1 MIKRYLELSIIVLLM
16 PLIALIFLTISV
28 LILLLD
34 GSPIIFSQS
43 RGGHKGSV
51 FTIYKFRTMKIQKD
65 NESDDTNRI
74 TKLGKLLR
82 KTSLDEIPSIYNV
95 IKGDMSIVGPR
106 PLIAE
111 YLDLYSDLQKK
122 RHDVKPGLTGLA
134 QIKGRNLVDWE
145 ERLEYDVFYVENQ
158 SFFLDFIILIKS
170 FGITFKRKGIT
181 PKGSEIMP
189 EFDPSSK

>member
-16 PLIALIFLTISV
+16 PLIALMFLTISV

-82 KTSLDEIPSIYNV
+82 KTSLDEIPSIYN
-95 IKGDMSIVGPR
+95 
-106 PLIAE
+106 LI
-111 YLDLYSDLQKK
+111 
-122 RHDVKPGLTGLA
+122 
-134 QIKGRNLVDWE
+134 E
-145 ERLEYDVFYVENQ
+145 E
-158 SFFLDFIILIKS
+158 I
-170 FGITFKRKGIT
+170 
-181 PKGSEIMP
+181 
-189 EFDPSSK
+189 

>member
-1 MIKRYLELSIIVLLM
+1 M

-122 RHDVKPGLTGLA
+122 RHDVKPGITGLA
-134 QIKGRNLVDWE
+134 QIKGRNKLKWKD
-145 ERLEYDVFYVENQ
+145 RFD
-158 SFFLDFIILIKS
+158 LI
-170 FGITFKRKGIT
+170 RKIND
-181 PKGSEIMP
+181 KISN
-189 EFDPSSK
+189 